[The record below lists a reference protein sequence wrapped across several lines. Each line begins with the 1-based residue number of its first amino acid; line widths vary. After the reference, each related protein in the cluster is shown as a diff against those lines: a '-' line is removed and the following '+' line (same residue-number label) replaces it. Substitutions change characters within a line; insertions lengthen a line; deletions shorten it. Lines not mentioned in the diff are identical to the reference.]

1 MAMRAAAARRKRA
14 PAAPTRDWDREFKA
28 INNTVMD
35 LSFADLNERDGLAI
49 AERLGDSRSAGVLRL
64 RLRGTGLREAA
75 GVAIARAVA
84 TNRTLLLLDLS
95 RNALGDGTGV
105 AMAEALARNTKLQSL
120 DLGRTIHAPPL
131 IPPP

>member
-28 INNTVMD
+28 NTVMD